1 MIDGKEEYRL
11 QEATSIKNILQLLW
25 NLVICVTGYMIL
37 LHCIKHALSQFCYKC
52 VIKFFS
58 GLSILISEL
67 IPISWFKHLNILKFD
82 LDIKLLSMLINVP
95 VNSNSSFSAIPLCE
109 QHCLQIRAYL
119 LFGPSPTRYSITC
132 KNITPSQCHDKDACN
147 RVSSNMAD
155 RSEIMHTWGIKVC
168 FNKINVRGTPQ
179 LFSVKD
185 LLGEANIA

>member
-1 MIDGKEEYRL
+1 MGK
-11 QEATSIKNILQLLW
+11 KNTDSERQ
-25 NLVICVTGYMIL
+25 LVIKISFNFSEIL
-37 LHCIKHALSQFCYKC
+37 SFVLQDTWFYCTIQSMPFLNSAIKC

-67 IPISWFKHLNILKFD
+67 ILISWFKHLNILKFD

-132 KNITPSQCHDKDACN
+132 KNITPMSMPWPLTGSKC
-147 RVSSNMAD
+147 
-155 RSEIMHTWGIKVC
+155 IK
-168 FNKINVRGTPQ
+168 FNCLKCISR
-179 LFSVKD
+179 D
-185 LLGEANIA
+185 LKLLWIA